1 MHTPDLEIEKL
12 EKSSERI
19 DLEMQYLKLCSVYDG
34 NTVKQFVNDFK
45 INPNATDKY
54 KNNALMYALRPISYG
69 LNKLDTI
76 KTLCKMGVSPLR
88 QNMFG
93 FSPMALAAMSPSSY
107 GFCSLLPVQNALYA
121 VTLNDCGD
129 SYDLHKLHTEITPKT
144 IDFPYPI
151 NSLDLTKE
159 ESESLCSG
167 SYIEIA
173 VKSYNIKLL
182 QMSWFSECVELF
194 KQNSRSVH
202 SDEFFKR
209 YINVYIKKKLKLIV
223 WGFGEDP
230 IEKEDKEDG
239 DE

>member
-1 MHTPDLEIEKL
+1 MHNPDLEIEKL
-12 EKSSERI
+12 TKSQERI
-19 DLEMQYLKLCSVYDG
+19 DLEMQYLRLCSVYDG

-76 KTLCKMGVSPLR
+76 KTLCKMGVAPLR

-93 FSPMALAAMSPSSY
+93 FSPLALAAMSAASY
-107 GFCSLLPVQNALYA
+107 GFCSIESVPNALYA
-121 VTLNDCGD
+121 VTLSDMGD
-129 SYDLHKLHTEITPKT
+129 TYNLHKLKTEATPKSL
-144 IDFPYPI
+144 DFPYPI

-159 ESESLCSG
+159 ESEILCSG
-167 SYIEIA
+167 SYIEMN

-182 QMSWFSECVELF
+182 QMSWFAECVKLF
-194 KQNSRSVH
+194 KQNSSSVH
-202 SDEFFKR
+202 DEAFFKR
-209 YINVYIKKKLKLIV
+209 YINIYLKKKLKLVV

-230 IEKEDKEDG
+230 NEKEDKEDA